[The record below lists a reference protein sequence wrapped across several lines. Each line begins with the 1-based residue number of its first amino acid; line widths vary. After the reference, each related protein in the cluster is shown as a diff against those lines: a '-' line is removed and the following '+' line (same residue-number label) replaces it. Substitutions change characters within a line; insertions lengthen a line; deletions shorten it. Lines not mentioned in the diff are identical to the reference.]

1 MPLPKQGKKIGNCG
15 NAIAENGREKKL
27 KWNCGNGIAEI
38 GEIFFLS
45 IVAMSLPKM
54 GGKKNL
60 WLLKSVEEFKKKKCY
75 VHNIFTTFS
84 QQITGDQL
92 L

>member
-15 NAIAENGREKKL
+15 NAIAENGREKK
-27 KWNCGNGIAEI
+27 I
-38 GEIFFLS
+38 GMELYFFLS

-54 GGKKNL
+54 GGKK
-60 WLLKSVEEFKKKKCY
+60 KVVVEIQGGILKKKRCY

>member
-27 KWNCGNGIAEI
+27 EWNCCNGIAEI

-54 GGKKNL
+54 GGKKNVVAEI
-60 WLLKSVEEFKKKKCY
+60 WGG
-75 VHNIFTTFS
+75 I
-84 QQITGDQL
+84 
-92 L
+92 